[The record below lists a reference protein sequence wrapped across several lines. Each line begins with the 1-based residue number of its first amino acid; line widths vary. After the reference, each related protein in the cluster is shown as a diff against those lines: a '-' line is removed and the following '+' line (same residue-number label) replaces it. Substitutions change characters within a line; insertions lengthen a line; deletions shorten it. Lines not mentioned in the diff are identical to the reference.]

1 MGPAHRVVIAGAGP
15 VGLALALELSQRGIP
30 SLLVDPGEE
39 RRGAPRAKLTNVRS
53 MEHMRRWGL
62 ADRLREAA
70 PLPRGYSNDILFVTR
85 LNGHL
90 LTRFTDV
97 FASTPVRRHEFP
109 EPAQQVPQYVVEEVL
124 RFAVTE
130 SDLVTQVRATVAGFS
145 EHDHRVSVEIEG
157 ESRSTVEAEYLI
169 GCDGGRSTVRRAL
182 GAEMVGDYAIKQN
195 LGIVFRAPEL
205 ARLHPHGPA
214 LHYWLVNDDAP
225 GFMGPIDVE
234 GHWWLIRTDIPT
246 EQDPLQLDAAQL
258 VRDAVGAPID
268 PEILVLD
275 PWQAHRLTAV
285 PVASRRV
292 ILAGD
297 AAHLHPP
304 FGAHGMNMGLGD
316 AVDLG
321 WKVAAT
327 LHGWAGPQ
335 LLASYSSERQPLH
348 ERVVDE
354 AALNNTLLA
363 NSYVSADLEHEP
375 AARARAGE
383 AIQRGKLREF
393 SSLGLVLGYSFDYS
407 PLVLPDGS
415 PSLEPSVTVYTPTSR
430 PGSLLPHHWLDDGDS
445 LYDRL
450 GAWFTLLLPRGHE
463 RETARAFA
471 AAAQELAVPLT
482 VLEDDRDDLVLVRP
496 DRIVCWRKST
506 ARTETPLQV
515 LEVAT
520 GRSRLSSEERR
531 ASRGTSPST
540 QTRPLAATKGGDS
553 STDRR
558 G

>member
-15 VGLALALELSQRGIP
+15 VGLALALELSGRGVP

-85 LNGHL
+85 LTGHL
-90 LTRFTDV
+90 LTRFPDV
-97 FASTPVRRHEFP
+97 FATTPVRRDEFP

-124 RFAVTE
+124 RAAV
-130 SDLVTQVRATVAGFS
+130 SDSRLVARVQGLVTGFVEREGGVTVQV
-145 EHDHRVSVEIEG
+145 EG
-157 ESRSTVEAEYLI
+157 EIAGSVEAEYLI
-169 GCDGGRSTVRRAL
+169 GCDGGRSAVRRAL
-182 GAEMVGDYAIKQN
+182 GAEMVGDHALTQN

-214 LHYWLVNDDAP
+214 LHYWLVNAEAP
-225 GFMGPIDVE
+225 GFMGPIDLD
-234 GHWWLIRTDIPT
+234 GHWWLIRTGIPT
-246 EQDPLQLDAAQL
+246 EQDPLRLDAAQL
-258 VRDAVGAPID
+258 VREAVGAPIE
-268 PEILVLD
+268 PQILVLD

-304 FGAHGMNMGLGD
+304 FGAHGMNMGIGD

-321 WKVAAT
+321 WKLAAT
-327 LHGWAGPQ
+327 LSGWAGDG
-335 LLASYSSERQPLH
+335 LLASYVPERQPLH
-348 ERVVDE
+348 QRVVDE

-363 NSYVSADLEHEP
+363 NSFVSTNLEGDP
-375 AARARAGE
+375 AVRARAGE
-383 AIQRGKLREF
+383 EIQRGKKREF

-407 PLVLPDGS
+407 PLVIPDGS
-415 PSLEPSVTVYTPTSR
+415 EPLEPSVIDYTPSAR
-430 PGSLLPHHWLDDGDS
+430 PGSLLPHRWLVDGSS

-450 GAWFTLLLPRGHE
+450 GPWFTLLRPRGY
-463 RETARAFA
+463 TLDVSRAFA
-471 AAAQELAVPLT
+471 AAADELGIPLT
-482 VLEDDRDDLVLVRP
+482 VLEDERDDHVLVRP
-496 DRIVCWRKST
+496 DQIVCWRES
-506 ARTETPLQV
+506 AERDAPRGV

-520 GRSRLSSEERR
+520 GRAELSPARRPASPR
-531 ASRGTSPST
+531 ASLGRGPQPPVVST
-540 QTRPLAATKGGDS
+540 GADS
-553 STDRR
+553 SSGRQ